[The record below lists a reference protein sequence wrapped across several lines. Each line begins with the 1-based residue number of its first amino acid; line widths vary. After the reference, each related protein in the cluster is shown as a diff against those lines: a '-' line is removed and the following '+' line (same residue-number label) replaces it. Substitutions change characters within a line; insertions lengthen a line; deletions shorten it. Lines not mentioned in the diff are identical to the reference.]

1 MILKYINF
9 IIVFHEQVGIERK
22 NIILFFS
29 DLDISNEYISNLE
42 PIYKEIS
49 KNKDKNK
56 YEIVWIPIVDKWN
69 DDMQK
74 KFETLRSKMPP
85 WYIVQNFSFE
95 LGTKYIKEKWQ
106 FKDKPIVVVMNS
118 QGIVEHPNLNALRM
132 ITISG
137 PDAFPFTPEKE
148 QELSNGEDWSGYWM
162 FNICPEVSTW
172 VMLFSQI

>member
-1 MILKYINF
+1 M
-9 IIVFHEQVGIERK
+9 
-22 NIILFFS
+22 FFS

-49 KNKDKNK
+49 KNKDQNK

-74 KFETLRSKMPP
+74 KFETLRSKMPS

-106 FKDKPIVVVMNS
+106 FKDKPIVVMMNS

-162 FNICPEVSTW
+162 LNICPEVSTW
-172 VMLFSQI
+172 AMLFSQI